1 MKEDPVVKLNKLRSQ
16 IMSTIEI
23 NKIKT
28 EKAEKDIQDLDAK
41 IKQGENDIKQN
52 QYSYSDQEKKAKV
65 QKLMSLQKDRLRA
78 ETNLNKLNAY
88 TEALKTNLSAVES
101 KIEEIRNN
109 QQFREGNEIMN
120 QIGDL
125 DTGDILQQN
134 IQNMM
139 RQQQED
145 IQNLR
150 LLENGNN
157 AINSGLGINP
167 VIREVNGYY
176 TIQAGA
182 FSNYDSAKNQY
193 VENDGNYDNR
203 YDVSVLV
210 NGLPLVHIELKR
222 RGVALKEAFNQ
233 INRYQR
239 DSFWAGSGLYE
250 YVQIFVISNGTN
262 TKYYSNT
269 TRESHIKEQVSSK
282 SKSKKTSNSFEFTSY
297 WADATNKPINDL
309 VDFTRTFFSK
319 HTLLNILTKYCV
331 FTSEELLLVMR
342 PYQIVATERI
352 LNKIEVSSNYKMMG
366 TLDAGGYIWHTTGSG
381 KTLTSFKTAQ
391 LASKLD
397 YIDKVLFVVDRKD
410 LDYQTMREYDRF
422 EKGAANGN
430 RSTKI
435 LQKQL
440 EDNTSRIIVTTI
452 QKLTEF
458 VKRNPNNPV
467 FNKHMVL
474 IFDVF

>member
-1 MKEDPVVKLNKLRSQ
+1 MGCTGSSVKEDPVVKLNKLRSQ

-109 QQFREGNEIMN
+109 QQFKEGNEIMN

-157 AINSGLGINP
+157 AINSGLGIKN
-167 VIREVNGYY
+167 EDEYLKSLLG
-176 TIQAGA
+176 TAGA
-182 FSNYDSAKNQY
+182 PPAY
-193 VENDGNYDNR
+193 
-203 YDVSVLV
+203 
-210 NGLPLVHIELKR
+210 
-222 RGVALKEAFNQ
+222 
-233 INRYQR
+233 
-239 DSFWAGSGLYE
+239 
-250 YVQIFVISNGTN
+250 
-262 TKYYSNT
+262 
-269 TRESHIKEQVSSK
+269 
-282 SKSKKTSNSFEFTSY
+282 
-297 WADATNKPINDL
+297 
-309 VDFTRTFFSK
+309 
-319 HTLLNILTKYCV
+319 
-331 FTSEELLLVMR
+331 
-342 PYQIVATERI
+342 
-352 LNKIEVSSNYKMMG
+352 
-366 TLDAGGYIWHTTGSG
+366 
-381 KTLTSFKTAQ
+381 
-391 LASKLD
+391 
-397 YIDKVLFVVDRKD
+397 
-410 LDYQTMREYDRF
+410 
-422 EKGAANGN
+422 
-430 RSTKI
+430 
-435 LQKQL
+435 
-440 EDNTSRIIVTTI
+440 
-452 QKLTEF
+452 
-458 VKRNPNNPV
+458 
-467 FNKHMVL
+467 
-474 IFDVF
+474 

>member
-1 MKEDPVVKLNKLRSQ
+1 MGCTGSSVKEDPVVKLNKLRSQ

-23 NKIKT
+23 NKIKI

-157 AINSGLGINP
+157 AINSGLGI
-167 VIREVNGYY
+167 
-176 TIQAGA
+176 
-182 FSNYDSAKNQY
+182 KNEDEY
-193 VENDGNYDNR
+193 
-203 YDVSVLV
+203 
-210 NGLPLVHIELKR
+210 LK
-222 RGVALKEAFNQ
+222 
-233 INRYQR
+233 
-239 DSFWAGSGLYE
+239 S
-250 YVQIFVISNGTN
+250 
-262 TKYYSNT
+262 
-269 TRESHIKEQVSSK
+269 
-282 SKSKKTSNSFEFTSY
+282 
-297 WADATNKPINDL
+297 
-309 VDFTRTFFSK
+309 
-319 HTLLNILTKYCV
+319 LL
-331 FTSEELLLVMR
+331 
-342 PYQIVATERI
+342 
-352 LNKIEVSSNYKMMG
+352 G
-366 TLDAGGYIWHTTGSG
+366 TTG
-381 KTLTSFKTAQ
+381 APP
-391 LASKLD
+391 A
-397 YIDKVLFVVDRKD
+397 Y
-410 LDYQTMREYDRF
+410 
-422 EKGAANGN
+422 
-430 RSTKI
+430 
-435 LQKQL
+435 
-440 EDNTSRIIVTTI
+440 
-452 QKLTEF
+452 
-458 VKRNPNNPV
+458 
-467 FNKHMVL
+467 
-474 IFDVF
+474 